1 MPNMD
6 LLTANDKQG
15 RYPNSYYAKNANHIL
30 ELPSLFS
37 DIEVDVC
44 VVGAGFTGLSA
55 ALHLAQSGY
64 SVAIIEAQRIGFGAS
79 GRNGGQVS
87 GGQRMDQEGLESMLG
102 DEHARALWDISQQSV
117 DLVREL
123 SADMNDC
130 GVVDGIIHTAHRE
143 RYVSEEHAYTDHL
156 CDKYGY
162 GKIRNLSREE
172 TRDLVNSPAY
182 YGGTLDMGAGHIDP
196 LRYAFGLARKCVDL
210 GVMIYEQS
218 RVIDVQSGDPA
229 LVKTE
234 GGLVRAKFVVL
245 ACNGYLGRLN
255 HRVAARVMPINNFII
270 ATEPMSESAQEALI
284 KNNHAVADSKF
295 VVNYFRFSPDRRLLF
310 GGSESYGY
318 KFPGDIT
325 AVVRKPMLQI
335 YPQLKDTR
343 IDYAW
348 GGTLGITM
356 NRMPHFECMEG
367 NILSAS
373 GYSGHGVAMATMG
386 GKMAADAIRGQAEQF
401 DFMASV
407 PTPRFPGG
415 MMLRSPMLVLAML
428 WYSMRDR
435 L

>member
-1 MPNMD
+1 MD
-6 LLTANDKQG
+6 LLSANDKQG
-15 RYPNSYYAKNANHIL
+15 EYPPSYYAEHATQL
-30 ELPSLFS
+30 EKFQCLKSE
-37 DIEVDVC
+37 IRADVC
-44 VVGAGFTGLSA
+44 VVGGGFTGLST

-64 SVAIIEAQRIGFGAS
+64 KVAILEAQRIGFGAS

-87 GGQRMDQEGLESMLG
+87 GGQRMDQEGLEAILG
-102 DEHARALWDISQQSV
+102 DEHAKELWDISQQSV
-117 DLVREL
+117 DLVRNL
-123 SADMNDC
+123 SSDMEDC
-130 GVVDGIIHTAHRE
+130 GVVDGIIHTAHRK
-143 RYVSEEHAYTDHL
+143 RYVKEEHAYTDHL
-156 CDKYGY
+156 REKYGY
-162 GKIRNLSREE
+162 DKIQNLSLEE
-172 TRDLVNSPAY
+172 THHLVNSPAY
-182 YGGTLDMGAGHIDP
+182 FGGTLDMGAGHIDP
-196 LRYAFGLARKCVDL
+196 LRYALGLARKCINL
-210 GVMIYEQS
+210 GVEIYEQS
-218 RVIDVQSGDPA
+218 KVINVKSGDTA
-229 LVKTE
+229 KIKTQN
-234 GGLVRAKFVVL
+234 GSISAKFVVL

-255 HRVAARVMPINNFII
+255 SRVAARVMPINNFII
-270 ATEPMSESAQEALI
+270 ATEPMSEDAQEALI

-318 KFPGDIT
+318 KFPRDI
-325 AVVRKPMLQI
+325 AAAVRKPMLEI
-335 YPQLKDTR
+335 YPQLKNTR

-356 NRMPHFECMEG
+356 NRMPHFERIDG

-415 MMLRSPMLVLAML
+415 AMLRSPLLVLAML
-428 WYSMRDR
+428 WFSMRDR

>member
-1 MPNMD
+1 MD

-15 RYPNSYYAKNANHIL
+15 EYPQSYYAAHAKHLSEFPKLNN
-30 ELPSLFS
+30 
-37 DIEVDVC
+37 DIQVDVC
-44 VVGAGFTGLSA
+44 VVGGGFTGLST
-55 ALHLAQSGY
+55 ALHLAKSGY
-64 SVAIIEAQRIGFGAS
+64 SVALIEAQRIGFGAS

-87 GGQRMDQEGLESMLG
+87 GGQRMDQDGLESMLG
-102 DEHARALWDISQQSV
+102 DEHARALWEISQQSV

-123 SADMNDC
+123 SADMDDC
-130 GVVDGIIHTAHRE
+130 GVVDGIIHAAHRE
-143 RYVSEEHAYTDHL
+143 RYVGEEHAYTDHL
-156 CDKYGY
+156 RDKYGY
-162 GKIRNLSREE
+162 DKIRNLSRAE

-182 YGGTLDMGAGHIDP
+182 HGGTLDMGAGHIDP
-196 LRYAFGLARKCVDL
+196 LRYALGLARKCVDF
-210 GVMIYEQS
+210 GVAIYEQS
-218 RVIDVQSGDPA
+218 KVLDVQSDDPA
-229 LVKTE
+229 VVKTD
-234 GGLVRAKFVVL
+234 GGTVNAKFVVL

-255 HRVAARVMPINNFII
+255 SRVAARVMPINNFII
-270 ATEPMSESAQEALI
+270 ATEPMSADAQEALI
-284 KNNHAVADSKF
+284 KNSHAVADSKF
-295 VVNYFRFSPDRRLLF
+295 VVNYFRFSDDRRLLF

-318 KFPGDIT
+318 KFPRDI
-325 AVVRKPMLQI
+325 AAAVRKPMLQI
-335 YPQLKDTR
+335 YPQLADTR

-356 NRMPHFECMEG
+356 NRMPHFERMSG

-415 MMLRSPMLVLAML
+415 VMLRSPMLVLAML
-428 WYSMRDR
+428 WYSMRDK